1 MKIEVSN
8 GEIVDKL
15 TIIEIKLS
23 EITDKAKLT
32 NLRKEY
38 VVLDKAVATIIS
50 KDNELYKEL
59 LKINKELWDVEDRLR
74 DMERRKDF
82 GEAFVKNARAVYY
95 TNDKR
100 SEVKRKI
107 NEITNSDLVEEK
119 SYEKYN

>member
-23 EITDKAKLT
+23 EIKDEAKLT
-32 NLRKEY
+32 NLRKEHE
-38 VVLDKAVATIIS
+38 VLDCAVANIIS
-50 KDNELYKEL
+50 KDHELYKEL

-82 GEAFVKNARAVYY
+82 GEAFVKDARAVYY
-95 TNDKR
+95 TNDRR
-100 SEVKRKI
+100 SEVKRQI
-107 NEITNSDLVEEK
+107 NDFTGSELVEEK